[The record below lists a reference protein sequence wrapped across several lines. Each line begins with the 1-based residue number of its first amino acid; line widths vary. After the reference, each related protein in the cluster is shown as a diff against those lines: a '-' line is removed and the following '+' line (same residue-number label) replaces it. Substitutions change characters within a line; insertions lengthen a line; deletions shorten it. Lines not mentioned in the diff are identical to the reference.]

1 MPDAQRDEPEPAAV
15 VPLGPVLG
23 PVALDADAD
32 GRLALD
38 EREVGLPGFLQ
49 IAVVAAD
56 ARGGVLVGVRGQ
68 DQGRR
73 EEQRQAQGET
83 SDAPLTHVRMDVTM
97 ATFAHVPDP
106 DLDARVTR
114 IDPALD
120 LEAEIKR
127 LRQERDAIIL
137 AHYYQES
144 ELQDL
149 ADVVGDS
156 LALAQAAAKAKKKVI
171 VFAGVHFMAETAKIL
186 NPDSIV
192 VVPDLRAGCSLA
204 DGCPAPQFARFK
216 ERYPGYYT
224 IVYVNCSADVKAMAD
239 MICTSSNAAQ
249 IVKSIPKD
257 QKILFA
263 PDRYLAKWVMKES
276 GRDDI
281 VYWPGTCMVHEI
293 FSAQEI
299 TKLKVEH
306 PKAHV
311 IAHPECDQPVLTQA
325 DFIGSTS
332 ALIDYTVKTDA
343 DTFIVAT
350 EPGVLHQMARLS
362 PKKTFLTAPGQGNC
376 ACNTCPHMRLNTLE
390 KLYLCLRDLKP
401 RVEVPEEVRV
411 KALVPIQRML
421 DFSAQAKAMQKG
433 D

>member
-1 MPDAQRDEPEPAAV
+1 MAIFTHAPDTD
-15 VPLGPVLG
+15 
-23 PVALDADAD
+23 LDT
-32 GRLALD
+32 RLAT
-38 EREVGLPGFLQ
+38 V
-49 IAVVAAD
+49 
-56 ARGGVLVGVRGQ
+56 
-68 DQGRR
+68 
-73 EEQRQAQGET
+73 
-83 SDAPLTHVRMDVTM
+83 
-97 ATFAHVPDP
+97 DP
-106 DLDARVTR
+106 T
-114 IDPALD
+114 LD
-120 LEAEIKR
+120 LESEIKR
-127 LRQERDAIIL
+127 LRTERDAIIL

-156 LALAQAAAKAKKKVI
+156 LALAQAAAKAQKKVI

-204 DGCPAPQFARFK
+204 DGCPAPQFAKFK
-216 ERYPGYYT
+216 ERYPDHYT

-299 TKLKVEH
+299 ARLRQEH
-306 PKAHV
+306 PQAHV
-311 IAHPECDQPVLTQA
+311 IAHPECDEPVLTQA
-325 DFIGSTS
+325 QFIGSTS
-332 ALIDYTVKTDA
+332 ALIDYTVKADA
-343 DTFIVAT
+343 KEFIVAT
-350 EPGVLHQMARLS
+350 EPGVLHQMERLS
-362 PKKTFLTAPGQGNC
+362 PGKTFITAPGQGNC

-390 KLYLCLRDLKP
+390 KLYLSLKDLKP
-401 RVEVPEEVRV
+401 RVEVPEETRK
-411 KALVPIQRML
+411 KALLPIQRML
-421 DFSAQAKAMQKG
+421 DFSAKKKQPIKG

>member
-1 MPDAQRDEPEPAAV
+1 
-15 VPLGPVLG
+15 
-23 PVALDADAD
+23 
-32 GRLALD
+32 
-38 EREVGLPGFLQ
+38 
-49 IAVVAAD
+49 
-56 ARGGVLVGVRGQ
+56 
-68 DQGRR
+68 
-73 EEQRQAQGET
+73 
-83 SDAPLTHVRMDVTM
+83 M
-97 ATFAHVPDP
+97 ATFSHAPDA
-106 DLDARVTR
+106 DLDGRVAAVN
-114 IDPALD
+114 PSLD
-120 LEAEIKR
+120 LEAEIRR
-127 LRQERDAIIL
+127 LRKERDAIIL

-186 NPDSIV
+186 NPDSTV

-204 DGCPAPQFARFK
+204 DGCPAPQFAKFK
-216 ERYPGYYT
+216 EKYPGHFT

-249 IVKSIPKD
+249 IVKSIPRD

-281 VYWPGTCMVHEI
+281 AFWPGTCMVHEI
-293 FSAQEI
+293 FSAEEVA
-299 TKLKVEH
+299 KLRHDH

-311 IAHPECDQPVLTQA
+311 IAHPECDEPVLAQA
-325 DFIGSTS
+325 HFIGSTS

-343 DTFIVAT
+343 PEFIVAT
-350 EPGVLHQMARLS
+350 EPGVLHQMERLS
-362 PKKTFLTAPGQGNC
+362 PGKKFITAPGQGNC
-376 ACNTCPHMRLNTLE
+376 ACNTCPHMRLNTLD

-401 RVEVPEEVRV
+401 TVEVPEATRK
-411 KALVPIQRML
+411 KALLPIQRML
-421 DFSAQAKAMQKG
+421 DFSAKKNQPLKG